1 MPLVNTV
8 EDADLLAKFLCD
20 PTMTAHEALRMYRA
34 DQKRRARRKVPLP
47 VDETEPTEVPKPR
60 PAERG

>member
-8 EDADLLAKFLCD
+8 EDADLLARFLCD
-20 PTMTAHEALRMYRA
+20 PTTTAQEAIRMYRA

-47 VDETEPTEVPKPR
+47 VDEAEPTEVPK
-60 PAERG
+60 AVDSER